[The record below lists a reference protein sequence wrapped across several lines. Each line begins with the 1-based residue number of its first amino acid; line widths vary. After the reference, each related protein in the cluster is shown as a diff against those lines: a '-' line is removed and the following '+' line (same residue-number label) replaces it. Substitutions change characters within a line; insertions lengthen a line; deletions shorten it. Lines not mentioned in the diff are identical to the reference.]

1 MSNPYLTFASANPFT
16 IGVYDAAKNWD
27 GTLYYS
33 TNAEAWD
40 EWDGTTAIA
49 SAEHD
54 GGQRIYMRGTGN
66 KVITNTY
73 RWILTGTNIMCNGN
87 IENLL
92 DYNLVAD
99 GEHPPMASNCYSAMF
114 SGCTGLTK
122 APELP
127 ATTLASNCYRYMFSG
142 CTGLTKA
149 PELPATTLA
158 SGCYFAMFYGCTG
171 LTKAPELPATTLA
184 SICYRYMFYGCT
196 GLTKAPEL
204 PATTLTS
211 YCYCEMFSGC
221 TALKLSETEAD
232 EYPVQ
237 YRIPT
242 SGVGST
248 SNDALTDMF
257 ANTGGTFTGTPEIN
271 RTYYGAWTA
280 TDKPTDLDPSSMLMG
295 WLTGR
300 AVAGQRLH
308 VKQ

>member
-1 MSNPYLTFASANPFT
+1 MANPYLTFASANPFT
-16 IGVYDAAKNWD
+16 IGVPDALKSWD
-27 GTLYYS
+27 GVLYYS
-33 TNAEAWD
+33 TDAEAWD

-66 KVITNTY
+66 KVITNNH

-99 GEHPPMASNCYSAMF
+99 GEHPPMASRCYSNMF
-114 SGCTGLTK
+114 QECTGLTK

-127 ATTLASNCYRYMFSG
+127 ATTLAMTCYV
-142 CTGLTKA
+142 
-149 PELPATTLA
+149 
-158 SGCYFAMFYGCTG
+158 
-171 LTKAPELPATTLA
+171 
-184 SICYRYMFYGCT
+184 YMFY
-196 GLTKAPEL
+196 
-204 PATTLTS
+204 
-211 YCYCEMFSGC
+211 GC
-221 TALKLSETEAD
+221 TALKLSETKTD

-248 SNDALTDMF
+248 STAALTDMF

-280 TDKPTDLDPSSMLMG
+280 TDKQTTLDPSSMLMG
-295 WLTGR
+295 WLAGG
-300 AVAGQRLH
+300 AVASQRLH